1 MPSVRTASAPP
12 TVPNSVASAIAIGV
26 ASHQGH
32 PRLMLA
38 LPLSAEHRRHVA
50 GKARDRQ
57 LHQADHAAIA
67 GQEHQAQRHDAENQG
82 GAENLD
88 QEKAVGDQRHDDQ
101 DEADNPGGGIAEI
114 RPGKAAQGR
123 RRGGGVGLKPRVLR
137 DRHG

>member
-26 ASHQGH
+26 ASHQGQ

-38 LPLSAEHRRHVA
+38 LPLRPNTADHVA
-50 GKARDRQ
+50 GKAGDRQ

-67 GQEHQAQRHDAENQG
+67 GQEHQAQRDDAENQRS
-82 GAENLD
+82 AENLD
-88 QEKAVGDQRHDDQ
+88 QEKTVGEQRHDDQ

-114 RPGKAAQGR
+114 RTSKTGQGR
-123 RRGGGVGLKPRVLR
+123 RCDGGVGLKPRILR
-137 DRHG
+137 NRHG